1 MTPRPPTS
9 DELEAA
15 LAQRLHDMGL
25 ADYQPTGAYPTN
37 LTVPAV
43 FFGSM
48 PDKPNG
54 AVLINVYNDDRE
66 RDPHTPIYLVQLRF
80 RSISGTRRDTER
92 MANWTFSA
100 LDDRVN
106 ERSNSQWGA
115 IRVLHCHRHLRAP
128 AEPDMNGR
136 WSRPDSYTIMTNPS

>member
-1 MTPRPPTS
+1 MTARPPTS

-15 LAQRLHDMGL
+15 LAQRIADSGL
-25 ADYQPTGAYPTN
+25 AHYQATGAYPASE
-37 LTVPAV
+37 VPAI
-43 FFGSM
+43 FFGTM
-48 PDKPNG
+48 PDKPN
-54 AVLINVYNDDRE
+54 AAILINVYNDDRD

-80 RSISGTRRDTER
+80 RSSTGSRRDAEQLGNR
-92 MANWTFSA
+92 VFDD

-106 ERSNSQWGA
+106 ERSNSQWGP

-128 AEPDMNGR
+128 AAPDGNGR